1 MRDFYKMS
9 FTEINKE
16 MERFQLQIL
25 RQKAKG
31 IPLTDKQM
39 NYYKALSSAFRKI
52 NRDTAK

>member
-9 FTEINKE
+9 FTEINAE

-25 RQKAKG
+25 HQQAKG

-39 NYYKALSSAFRKI
+39 NYYKALSRAFRKI
-52 NRDTAK
+52 NCDIAK

>member
-1 MRDFYKMS
+1 MRDFYKKS

-25 RQKAKG
+25 HQQAKG

-39 NYYKALSSAFRKI
+39 KYYKALSRAFKKI
-52 NRDTAK
+52 NCEVAK